1 MEALRRV
8 GRQAHGEGVGGR
20 CSGLLGH
27 GRVLMS
33 VVSSFGRIAG
43 GGGILIGVLD
53 VGLCQGCAML
63 FSGRTNRGEFIALCI
78 RMEHLA
84 YGSIRSIGEDS
95 IHKLSMRT

>member
-8 GRQAHGEGVGGR
+8 GRRAHGEGVGGR

-43 GGGILIGVLD
+43 GGGILIGGFD
-53 VGLCQGCAML
+53 VGLC
-63 FSGRTNRGEFIALCI
+63 
-78 RMEHLA
+78 
-84 YGSIRSIGEDS
+84 
-95 IHKLSMRT
+95 